1 MNEEE
6 KKELQE
12 IYDLF
17 STLLDG
23 NDDLQ
28 EVQEN
33 LDVIVKIG
41 KKFEKLLGV

>member
-1 MNEEE
+1 MNQEE

-17 STLLDG
+17 SGLLDG

-28 EVQEN
+28 NDEEN
-33 LDVIVKIG
+33 LDVIIKIG
-41 KKFEKLLGV
+41 QKFEKLIGA